1 MEKVQVR
8 FGDWIEQGFNLYKA
22 NFGPLVLASLIV
34 VLLSGVTFGILA
46 GPMLAGLVIIT
57 LELLDKK
64 EPKPSGGSVFR
75 GFDYFL
81 NSFLFVIG
89 WGLALMIASIII
101 GFIPCIGQLAAIFL
115 VYAAQAFL
123 MFGMFLIVDKKMDF
137 WPASMESI
145 NVVKANFWPFL
156 GFAVVAAI
164 IGSLGAIACGIGVIF
179 TIPIQG
185 CILAVAYRAVFNGA
199 QVSET
204 PPDVPEPEETPPTD
218 ETPPEDETPPPDE
231 PIHPE

>member
-1 MEKVQVR
+1 MEKVQVK

-22 NFGPLVLASLIV
+22 NFGSLLLASLIV

-46 GPMLAGLVIIT
+46 GPMLAGLVIIS

-64 EPKPSGGSVFR
+64 EPRPTGGSVFR

-123 MFGMFLIVDKKMDF
+123 MFGIFLIVDKKMDF
-137 WPASMESI
+137 WPASVESI

-199 QVSET
+199 RASES
-204 PPDVPEPEETPPTD
+204 PPDIPES
-218 ETPPEDETPPPDE
+218 EDTPPPDE

>member
-1 MEKVQVR
+1 MEKVQVK

-46 GPMLAGLVIIT
+46 GPMFAGLVIIT
-57 LELLDKK
+57 LELQDKK

-81 NSFLFVIG
+81 NSFVFVIG
-89 WGLALMIASIII
+89 WGLALMIVSIII

-115 VYAAQAFL
+115 IYAAQAFL

-145 NVVKANFWPFL
+145 NIVKSNFWPFL

-179 TIPIQG
+179 TLPIQG
-185 CILAVAYRAVFNGA
+185 CILAVAYLAVFNGESA
-199 QVSET
+199 SES
-204 PPDVPEPEETPPTD
+204 PPDIPAPEETPPPD
-218 ETPPEDETPPPDE
+218 EKPPPEETPPPDE

>member
-1 MEKVQVR
+1 M
-8 FGDWIEQGFNLYKA
+8 F
-22 NFGPLVLASLIV
+22 
-34 VLLSGVTFGILA
+34 
-46 GPMLAGLVIIT
+46 AGLVIII

-64 EPKPSGGSVFR
+64 EPKPSAGTVFR

-89 WGLALMIASIII
+89 WGLALMIASVII
-101 GFIPCIGQLAAIFL
+101 GFIPCLGQLAAIFL

-145 NVVKANFWPFL
+145 NMVKSNFWPFL

-199 QVSET
+199 RASES
-204 PPDVPEPEETPPTD
+204 PPDIPTPEETPPLD
-218 ETPPEDETPPPDE
+218 ETPPPEETPPPDE

>member
-1 MEKVQVR
+1 MEKVQVK
-8 FGDWIEQGFNLYKA
+8 FGEWIEKGFNLYKA
-22 NFGPLVLASLIV
+22 NLGPLVLASLIV

-46 GPMLAGLVIIT
+46 GPLLAGLVMIT

-64 EPKPSGGSVFR
+64 EPKPAGGKVFR

-89 WGLALMIASIII
+89 WGLALMIASVII
-101 GFIPCIGQLAAIFL
+101 GLIPCIGQVAAIFL
-115 VYAAQAFL
+115 IYAAQAFL
-123 MFGMFLIVDKKMDF
+123 IFGMFLIVDKKMDF

-145 NVVKANFWPFL
+145 NVVKTNFWPFL

-164 IGSLGAIACGIGVIF
+164 IGSIGAIACGIGVIF

-185 CILAVAYRAVFNGA
+185 CILAVAYREIFNGA
-199 QVSET
+199 RVSESPPEIPTPEET
-204 PPDVPEPEETPPTD
+204 PPPDETPSPDETPPTD
-218 ETPPEDETPPPDE
+218 E